1 MTRSSICLATA
12 TVASLTLTQLS
23 PAAAS
28 SLVSQGDRVQ
38 VAERGHCTISFND
51 PAQQVSYTAGHCGK
65 SGERAVSGEA
75 TGTFY
80 PSQEYGKSL
89 TGNDWGLIR
98 WDDGVELGPNR
109 FSGDTVV
116 ELSQVKV
123 GDRVCSY
130 GSATQAVACGPYSG
144 RLANNVYWDTLS
156 GKPGD
161 SGGPVW
167 VDGKGYLA
175 VYSGT
180 STISNGSGT
189 KAGLMRASAP
199 LNGPGVSEAE
209 EIEFIGK
216 IKKLPEP
223 TRHNTNTPTVRGNET
238 EKSSA
243 AGTIALVVVILLG
256 AIVASLPT
264 IVQEFP
270 GLLPLLPI

>member
-12 TVASLTLTQLS
+12 TVASLALTQLS
-23 PAAAS
+23 PATAA

-51 PAQQVSYTAGHCGK
+51 PSQKVSYTAGHCGK
-65 SGERAVSGEA
+65 SGERAVSGNA

-80 PSQEYGKSL
+80 PSLEYGKSL

-98 WDDGVELGPNR
+98 WDDGVELGPNQM
-109 FSGDTVV
+109 SGDTVV

-123 GDRVCSY
+123 GERVCSY
-130 GSATQAVACGPYSG
+130 GSSTQAVVCGPYSG
-144 RLANNVYWDTLS
+144 RLGNNVYWDTVS

-167 VDGKGYLA
+167 VQGRGYLA

-180 STISNGSGT
+180 STISNGSGV

-199 LNGPGVSEAE
+199 LNGPGVTEAE

-264 IVQEFP
+264 IAQEFP
-270 GLLPLLPI
+270 GLLPELSV